1 MANINTQ
8 INPTNDPNY
17 TNTTRPISIPDSIR
31 PQGVE
36 TNRIMPEGV
45 KQGDRSAE
53 YEGQAKAYASQAQGL
68 SDKAYGDLFE
78 GIVKVGDFL
87 GKAGVQMVQRD
98 IENQVYDV
106 ADAER
111 NLYMQRLEEIKN
123 GGNVKS
129 LVDTGG
135 TPDNSNAP
143 SELQELPDQLS
154 VLTSARNGGK
164 ISSTD
169 YRARLLA
176 RAKDLR
182 AKYPGFRQE
191 IDAEFAKVTG
201 MNPANSVITG
211 LISDINRQASSRASE
226 TNKLLT
232 YIMNNQGLF
241 PDAALAA
248 QKVQNGEWGRNEVIQ
263 VTAPHERMMNNIKEK
278 KAVFDDVKLSDE
290 ERARTGGKLIDD
302 FATYAVSNFVTKFTS
317 QMGLN
322 TDSDVDRI
330 NGLTK
335 VGTLNSQRWQEL
347 GQLYSQGVLDL
358 RQKLWE
364 DARSNGLVKTLGAA
378 EVNKRIDAAME
389 RTNIIRDRIYAQ
401 DSGGI
406 YNAAKTVKA
415 MQDDDTKNA
424 MQDPIIGAPFRL
436 TALARNLGG
445 DQWVANTSLAQATEG
460 LRGKWEAYGKSM
472 QNAIAV
478 QQGADTSGPLTLN
491 RVFDSYADKMKDASP
506 KDRATIVNST
516 INRIKSI
523 ADSSTPEKIRENY
536 ALAAF
541 SEGNRGF
548 ISRLNQDSYDAKGRP
563 IRGQNAVFQD
573 LTSPSMTKAIKE
585 LGQRNPRVWD
595 NYVNWATETLGN
607 ELISRDARYLDQIRN
622 PAINV
627 GWDSDNHRFVF
638 SYNIS
643 DEERSRLHIT
653 RLEEDAEG
661 VHVRNIVNRL
671 NSNIS
676 GYRNIAEAAGADVDS
691 FVLGSI
697 AKAVGPESLSRVGG
711 IPANIIR
718 DIGLTR
724 LKKKD

>member
-335 VGTLNSQRWQEL
+335 VGTLNSQRWQGL
-347 GQLYSQGVLDL
+347 GKLYSEGVLD
-358 RQKLWE
+358 RNFGKM
-364 DARSNGLVKTLGAA
+364 LV
-378 EVNKRIDAAME
+378 VM
-389 RTNIIRDRIYAQ
+389 
-401 DSGGI
+401 
-406 YNAAKTVKA
+406 
-415 MQDDDTKNA
+415 
-424 MQDPIIGAPFRL
+424 
-436 TALARNLGG
+436 
-445 DQWVANTSLAQATEG
+445 
-460 LRGKWEAYGKSM
+460 
-472 QNAIAV
+472 
-478 QQGADTSGPLTLN
+478 
-491 RVFDSYADKMKDASP
+491 
-506 KDRATIVNST
+506 
-516 INRIKSI
+516 
-523 ADSSTPEKIRENY
+523 
-536 ALAAF
+536 
-541 SEGNRGF
+541 
-548 ISRLNQDSYDAKGRP
+548 
-563 IRGQNAVFQD
+563 
-573 LTSPSMTKAIKE
+573 
-585 LGQRNPRVWD
+585 
-595 NYVNWATETLGN
+595 
-607 ELISRDARYLDQIRN
+607 
-622 PAINV
+622 
-627 GWDSDNHRFVF
+627 
-638 SYNIS
+638 
-643 DEERSRLHIT
+643 
-653 RLEEDAEG
+653 
-661 VHVRNIVNRL
+661 
-671 NSNIS
+671 
-676 GYRNIAEAAGADVDS
+676 
-691 FVLGSI
+691 VL
-697 AKAVGPESLSRVGG
+697 
-711 IPANIIR
+711 
-718 DIGLTR
+718 
-724 LKKKD
+724 LKHLVLLK

>member
-211 LISDINRQASSRASE
+211 LISDINRQASSGASE

-248 QKVQNGEWGRNEVIQ
+248 QKVQNGEWGRNEIIQ

-322 TDSDVDRI
+322 ADSDVDRI

-347 GQLYSQGVLDL
+347 GQLYSQGVLEL

-389 RTNIIRDRIYAQ
+389 RTNAIRDRIYAQ

-406 YNAAKTVKA
+406 YNATKMVKA

-424 MQDPIIGAPFRL
+424 MQSPIIGSPFRL
-436 TALARNLGG
+436 IALARNLGG

-506 KDRATIVNST
+506 KDKATIVNST
-516 INRIKSI
+516 INRIKDI
-523 ADSSTPEKIRENY
+523 ADSSIPEKIRENY

-585 LGQRNPRVWD
+585 LGQRNPRIWD

-676 GYRNIAEAAGADVDS
+676 GYKNIAEAAGADVDS